1 MHPSAPRM
9 PEIEPALLATPFR
22 IFVADDVL
30 DDLRARLA
38 RTRFTA
44 ASDSTYWAAG
54 TDPGYLR
61 ELVAYWVDGFDW
73 RAAEARLN
81 AYPQYTAEVAGRQLH
96 FVHLRGNGAR
106 GAPAPLPL
114 VLTHGWPSSFVEM
127 LRVAPLLADPAS
139 HGADPADAFDVVI
152 PSLPGFLYSQL
163 PPGPFTRRGTARTWH
178 ALMTRS
184 LGYPRFGAFG
194 GDIGGGVTQWLGALY
209 PREVAGVHITSA
221 VTTANFADQPPTGEE
236 EAYLTAR
243 AAYDAGDQ
251 GYSEIMCTRPDTI
264 AAALAD
270 SPAGLAAWIV
280 DKYRDW
286 SDCGG
291 DVAARWD
298 KDTILTVVTLYW
310 ATATIG
316 SSFRQYYN
324 YELNDPVPRITV
336 PAAVTLSSERLMPA
350 TPAASSSGCAPICG
364 TGMPPAGAVTSWHMR
379 NPSRSPPSCAH
390 SSARCASRSNRVSRG
405 TDRPR
410 AHGEVGWTARL
421 VLLAVDGLI
430 CASSM
435 VMLDS
440 ARRKVAVPVL
450 AA

>member
-1 MHPSAPRM
+1 
-9 PEIEPALLATPFR
+9 
-22 IFVADDVL
+22 
-30 DDLRARLA
+30 
-38 RTRFTA
+38 
-44 ASDSTYWAAG
+44 
-54 TDPGYLR
+54 
-61 ELVAYWVDGFDW
+61 
-73 RAAEARLN
+73 
-81 AYPQYTAEVAGRQLH
+81 
-96 FVHLRGNGAR
+96 
-106 GAPAPLPL
+106 
-114 VLTHGWPSSFVEM
+114 M

-209 PREVAGVHITSA
+209 PGEVAGVHITSA

-236 EAYLTAR
+236 EAYLKAR

-291 DVAARWD
+291 DLESRWD
-298 KDTILTVVTLYW
+298 KDTLLTVATLYW

-324 YELNDPVPRITV
+324 YPLNEPVRQITV
-336 PAAVTLSSERLMPA
+336 PAAVTLSSEPA
-350 TPAASSSGCAPICG
+350 YATYPRSLAERVFADLRHWNAPGRGGHFMAHEEPEQVASEL
-364 TGMPPAGAVTSWHMR
+364 
-379 NPSRSPPSCAH
+379 
-390 SSARCASRSNRVSRG
+390 
-405 TDRPR
+405 R
-410 AHGEVGWTARL
+410 AFFGPL
-421 VLLAVDGLI
+421 
-430 CASSM
+430 
-435 VMLDS
+435 
-440 ARRKVAVPVL
+440 RRER
-450 AA
+450 